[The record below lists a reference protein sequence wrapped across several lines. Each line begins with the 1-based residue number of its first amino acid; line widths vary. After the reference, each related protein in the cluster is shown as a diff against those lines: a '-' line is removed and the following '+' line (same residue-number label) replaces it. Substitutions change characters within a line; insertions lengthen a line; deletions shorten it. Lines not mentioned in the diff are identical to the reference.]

1 MRRVCRVPGLVEVR
15 PTLEW
20 EPRVRERG
28 AVRRASRVPGLVEV
42 WEPRVRLPV
51 LLEALRPDAESS
63 GSRGVGRGEGNWM
76 FVRSGNEP
84 PVLCVAGMRELLISW
99 SGDGNMLRIKERKK
113 LFIVPEIRTNTYIYV
128 YVYI

>member
-51 LLEALRPDAESS
+51 LLEALISYRE
-63 GSRGVGRGEGNWM
+63 GRVHITTRLQHYN
-76 FVRSGNEP
+76 
-84 PVLCVAGMRELLISW
+84 C
-99 SGDGNMLRIKERKK
+99 
-113 LFIVPEIRTNTYIYV
+113 
-128 YVYI
+128 